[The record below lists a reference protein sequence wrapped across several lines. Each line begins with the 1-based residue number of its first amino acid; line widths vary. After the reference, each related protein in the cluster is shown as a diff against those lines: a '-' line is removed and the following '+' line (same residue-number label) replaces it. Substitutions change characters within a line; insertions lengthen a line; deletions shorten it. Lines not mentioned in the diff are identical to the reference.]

1 MTVRTRFF
9 TWLNGEQVGTD
20 PLGNRYFRHK
30 KAGDRRRW
38 VLFNGEAEASRV
50 PPEWHAWLHYTTDEA
65 PIHGVEHKPWE
76 KEHLPN
82 LSGTPYA
89 YRPQGSVAKGG
100 QRAAATG
107 DYQAWRPE

>member
-50 PPEWHAWLHYTTDEA
+50 PPEWHAWLHYTTDEF
-65 PIHGVEHKPWE
+65 PRPGQNLPWQRPHQE
-76 KEHLPN
+76 N
-82 LSGTPYA
+82 LTGTPEA
-89 YRPQGSVAKGG
+89 YKPAGSMERGG
-100 QRAAATG
+100 HRAAATG
-107 DYQAWRPE
+107 DYEAWRPE